1 MAGIVAG
8 ILVCLCVYVI
18 QAARVGPAEEDMEN
32 Y

>member
-1 MAGIVAG
+1 MAGVVAG

-18 QAARVGPAEEDMEN
+18 RAARVGQTEEDLEN

>member
-1 MAGIVAG
+1 MAGFVTG

-18 QAARVGPAEEDMEN
+18 RVARMNPTEEDLEN